1 MANNS
6 NNNDDSLRWREKY
19 FTLSEALEKN
29 EKDYT
34 SYLNVLHRALVRISL
49 AADGQDSELDKH
61 LSSLRNMLRKEPVS
75 QANINSNLAQV
86 ESAIL
91 RLDKQRKDTGNQ
103 GLESLQALVDQLS
116 QLKLSKDKQ
125 RALKHYSKSLT
136 AKGDQLS
143 LHPALLEEYSRLQQA
158 ALAESFNAIADS
170 SSTQQQSTRKG
181 LLSRMFGGNSEQ
193 ATVDIKETALTDVAS
208 PIAEAACEKNAPTK
222 TEEIVPASSAPKSNS
237 KIISDKTS
245 FVEDDNEVRTPSTL
259 QEEPSD
265 QNESFETIINVLA
278 DLLEQLPLSPD
289 ARDQAEQLRNQLSA
303 LAAAGE
309 WDRVVDGT
317 AELVI
322 EALDKSQKEFEQF
335 LLTLDQQLSQ
345 INSFLGWQGQNESAR
360 KDSTKQLNT
369 LVRNQVGSISKAV
382 GEASDINNL
391 KASVQDQLKTIVGS
405 MDEFI
410 EHESQREQVLE
421 QQLEAMREQL
431 TVVQTESQS
440 IRKKLHSE
448 TLRALTDALTGL
460 PNREAF
466 NERFTLERER
476 FLRYKHPASMAILDI
491 DHFKQVNDNHG
502 HLVGDRVLQAFAT
515 KIQEMIRST
524 DFLARYGGEEF
535 ILIIPETDTTA
546 AHALLEKIRG
556 AVAQMQPKSL
566 GTQNSITVSG
576 GLAAFQLYEKADDL
590 IERTDKALYQAK
602 DDGRN
607 RIVIAE

>member
-143 LHPALLEEYSRLQQA
+143 LYPALLEEYSRLQQA
-158 ALAESFNAIADS
+158 ALAESFNAVADS

-237 KIISDKTS
+237 KINSDKTS

-515 KIQEMIRST
+515 KIQAMIRST

-566 GTQNSITVSG
+566 GTQKSITVSG